1 MIIIRKHLAL
11 VIKCYHSTL
20 SFQDSIM
27 LIEFC
32 DPSLLVAVSTVIFD
46 LQRSEQGLFMD
57 AGAPSL
63 FLRVIVKGAAFGH
76 SRLG

>member
-1 MIIIRKHLAL
+1 
-11 VIKCYHSTL
+11 
-20 SFQDSIM
+20 M

-32 DPSLLVAVSTVIFD
+32 DPSLLVAVPTVIFD